1 MLENSTSMRMNDTR
15 AGVLLL
21 CYDNRYKG
29 NETGRDC
36 GHEAEG
42 ACVLSRYNY
51 KASAP
56 KELQAGQ

>member
-1 MLENSTSMRMNDTR
+1 MRMNDTR

-21 CYDNRYKG
+21 CYNNRYKG
-29 NETGRDC
+29 NETSRDC
-36 GHEAEG
+36 GHEAQG